1 MARNS
6 MVRLRTGVEISQ
18 LGLGTAAFGGLY
30 TSVTESDVAATMR
43 AAFDSGITYID
54 TAPHYGKGVAE
65 RRLAPF
71 ITGANIHLSTKVGR
85 LLAPCAHD
93 VDEYFKD
100 ADTTVERIKDY
111 SAAGVERSL
120 KESLERLQINCVDFL
135 FIHDPDLP
143 AEADQAIA
151 EAYPAL
157 EKMRNQGLIKGIGIG
172 MNSTSTP
179 TRFIRETD
187 IDMVL
192 IAGRYSLLDRTAES
206 DLLPAALAKGV
217 DVIAAGVFNSGVF
230 ANPVAGSTFDY
241 DPAPAEVIEKAQRLR
256 ALCAEFS
263 TSPTVAALQFP
274 LRHPAVK
281 AVLVGCRDAGEVI
294 RNCQAFDSQ
303 VPQELWAALG

>member
-1 MARNS
+1 MAHNS
-6 MVRLRTGVEISQ
+6 MVQLRSGVAISQ

-30 TSVTESDVAATMR
+30 TSVTDADVAATMR
-43 AAFDSGITYID
+43 AAFESGITYID

-65 RRLAPF
+65 RRVAPLL
-71 ITGANIHLSTKVGR
+71 TGRTFHLSTKIGR
-85 LLAPCAHD
+85 LLAPCASD
-93 VDEYFKD
+93 VDPYFLD
-100 ADTTVERIKDY
+100 ADNKVERIKDY

-120 KESLERLQINCVDFL
+120 KESLERLQLDSVDFL

-172 MNSTSTP
+172 MNSTATP

-187 IDMVL
+187 IDLVL
-192 IAGRYSLLDRTAES
+192 IAGRYSLLDRAAAEE
-206 DLLPAALAKGV
+206 LLPTALAKGV
-217 DVIAAGVFNSGVF
+217 DIIAAGVFNSGVF

-241 DPAPAEVIEKAQRLR
+241 DPAPTEIIERAQRLR
-256 ALCAEFS
+256 ALCAEFN
-263 TSPTVAALQFP
+263 TSPTAAALQFP

-281 AVLVGCRDAGEVI
+281 AVLVGCRTAAEVI
-294 RNCQAFDSQ
+294 QNCEAFDSQ
-303 VPQELWAALG
+303 VPEELWAALG